1 MTWLKLWNEIVVVA
15 QQFLPRIGTRIPPP
29 AAADKAGWN
38 GACPFQSWPRAL
50 LVLQWIM
57 LCQDIHQRRQ
67 AKGHTPER
75 IRGRE
80 QPSNRSGYKIVFFMG
95 QACCAWLFAFS
106 FQAQA
111 GCANTEETPR
121 LLLKA
126 LSWGALKRLI
136 S

>member
-80 QPSNRSGYKIVFFMG
+80 QPSNRSGYMRVFFMG
-95 QACCAWLFAFS
+95 LALLAAPGFLLFLFKLRQAALVQKKRPGS
-106 FQAQA
+106 F
-111 GCANTEETPR
+111 
-121 LLLKA
+121 
-126 LSWGALKRLI
+126 
-136 S
+136 